1 MTGLFRPGTSVLH
14 RAGAGTKLAVLA
26 ALTTAVVG
34 VRTPPAVAV
43 GAVLVVG
50 AYALARLGVRT
61 ALAQVWPLRWVMV
74 ALVPFQW
81 WTAGPEAA
89 VVVVG
94 TLVVTVA
101 AAGLVTLTTRVS
113 EMLDVLERVLGP
125 LRHVGVSAERVALV
139 LALAIRAVPV
149 LADTWAQARDA
160 RRARGLERSPRA
172 LLVPLVVRTVRHAD
186 RLGEALVARGVD
198 DPDPPGS
205 RPLCGG
211 NPDDHP
217 RRAARS

>member
-1 MTGLFRPGTSVLH
+1 MTGLFRPGTSALH
-14 RAGAGTKLAVLA
+14 RCGAGTKLLLLA
-26 ALTTAVVG
+26 ALTTAVVAL
-34 VRTPPAVAV
+34 RTPVAV
-43 GAVLVVG
+43 GAGALLVAG
-50 AYALARLGVRT
+50 AYALARYGLRT
-61 ALAQVWPLRWVMV
+61 AAAQVWPLRWVVV

-81 WTAGPEAA
+81 WTAGWQAA

-113 EMLDVLERVLGP
+113 EMLDVLELALSPMR
-125 LRHVGVSAERVALV
+125 RIGVSTERVALV

-149 LADTWAQARDA
+149 LATTYGQARDA

-172 LLVPLVVRTVRHAD
+172 LLVPLVIRTVRHAD

-198 DPDPPGS
+198 D
-205 RPLCGG
+205 
-211 NPDDHP
+211 
-217 RRAARS
+217 